1 MFQKKKN
8 NSQYYLIFFQQAITV
23 YEHNLTHLMAP
34 KLFVPKQTIRVT
46 RSHRGQDRSSI
57 QKITL
62 DNPGVVSK
70 KTLTAISVV
79 RMLEKLPM
87 RETLT
92 RTVSSRRKSEEFHGR
107 IPCEG
112 VRVLNLTFHDAID
125 LLFLIFVRLCT
136 SDFSFFKS

>member
-1 MFQKKKN
+1 M
-8 NSQYYLIFFQQAITV
+8 
-23 YEHNLTHLMAP
+23 
-34 KLFVPKQTIRVT
+34 
-46 RSHRGQDRSSI
+46 
-57 QKITL
+57 
-62 DNPGVVSK
+62 
-70 KTLTAISVV
+70 LTAISVV

-92 RTVSSRRKSEEFHGR
+92 RNVSSRRKSEEFHGR